1 MIKSNFDDVFNGLRN
16 VRRVNDY
23 TDSKTVE
30 IDMPEQPQALMV
42 FAPNQLPGYVVVNTA
57 ASVDADAEAVIIE
70 DQLPQEV
77 AEWIKSMP
85 YTEV

>member
-1 MIKSNFDDVFNGLRN
+1 MNKQNIVQIFPWLDLSET
-16 VRRVNDY
+16 RRI
-23 TDSKTVE
+23 VE
-30 IDMPEQPQALMV
+30 IDMPEQPHALMV

-57 ASVDADAEAVIIE
+57 ASVDADVEAVIIE

>member
-1 MIKSNFDDVFNGLRN
+1 MNKQNIVQIFPWLDLSET
-16 VRRVNDY
+16 RRI
-23 TDSKTVE
+23 VE
-30 IDMPEQPQALMV
+30 IDMPEQPHTLMV

-77 AEWIKSMP
+77 AELIKSMP

>member
-1 MIKSNFDDVFNGLRN
+1 MNKQNIVHIFPWLDVSETWRI
-16 VRRVNDY
+16 
-23 TDSKTVE
+23 VE